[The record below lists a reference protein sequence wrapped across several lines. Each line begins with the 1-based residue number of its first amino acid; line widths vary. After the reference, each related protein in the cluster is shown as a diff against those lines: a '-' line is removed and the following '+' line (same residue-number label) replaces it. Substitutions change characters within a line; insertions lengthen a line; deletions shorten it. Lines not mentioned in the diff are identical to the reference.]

1 MENNFFFNL
10 LAKQLFA
17 NGNDKDKMN
26 YLKSYNELLSSI
38 KSDKNYNS
46 CPAILNIKPMSL
58 EDLEKKFN
66 N

>member
-1 MENNFFFNL
+1 MENNNFYYL
-10 LAKQLFA
+10 LTKQLFA

-26 YLKSYNELLSSI
+26 YLKSYNELILSM

-46 CPAILNIKPMSL
+46 CPSIQNIKPLSL